1 MTTRASRRKLAVVGV
16 QDNGARILSRAEA
29 VGIQA
34 AYQGV
39 QNSQRQLQ
47 QANQQYLQVMASVGL
62 DPSKNWSIKDDLSVV
77 EVEAPVVN

>member
-1 MTTRASRRKLAVVGV
+1 MTTRASRRKLAVVGE
-16 QDNGARILSRAEA
+16 APRILSRAEA